1 MQLYK
6 KEKLTNVL
14 LIILISAM
22 VSFLILVF
30 FARDKT
36 VTQTNTQ
43 TVTINEEETPKI
55 NINEATKE
63 ELKQL
68 PSVGDKTA
76 EKIISNRPYT
86 SIYQLVNVESIG
98 DKTFKTL
105 ERRITIE

>member
-30 FARDKT
+30 FARDKG

-43 TVTINEEETPKI
+43 TVTVTGDETEKI

-68 PSVGDKTA
+68 PNVGDKTA

-86 SIYQLVNVESIG
+86 SIYQLVNVEGIG
-98 DKTFKTL
+98 DKTFRQL
-105 ERRITIE
+105 ERRVTCE